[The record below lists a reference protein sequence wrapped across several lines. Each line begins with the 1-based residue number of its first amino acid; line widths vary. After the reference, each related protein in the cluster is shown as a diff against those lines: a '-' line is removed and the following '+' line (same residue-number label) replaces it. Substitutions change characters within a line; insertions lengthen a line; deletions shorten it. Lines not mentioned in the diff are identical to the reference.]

1 MKNQITLVGNIGKAP
16 QITNFENGNKVARFD
31 IATNS
36 SNSNAKKPEWH
47 HVFAF
52 GNIAQFIENF
62 AETGKRIAISGKLV
76 NRTYVNKM
84 GQPRKITEVEILH
97 VIGL

>member
-1 MKNQITLVGNIGKAP
+1 
-16 QITNFENGNKVARFD
+16 
-31 IATNS
+31 
-36 SNSNAKKPEWH
+36 
-47 HVFAF
+47 VFAF

-84 GQPRKITEVEILH
+84 GQLRKITEVEILH